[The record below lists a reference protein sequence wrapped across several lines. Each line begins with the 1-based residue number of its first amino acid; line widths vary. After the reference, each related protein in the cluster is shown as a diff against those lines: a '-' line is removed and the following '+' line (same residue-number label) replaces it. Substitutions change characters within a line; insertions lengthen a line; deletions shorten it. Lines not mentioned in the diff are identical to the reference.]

1 VGRGEAMTDD
11 RLFAKAADDEIENEP
26 ATSLDDAD
34 ELEDDEELDPDNED
48 ENLEDE
54 EGIINDED
62 DDLDDEDIPMVDATE
77 NRR

>member
-1 VGRGEAMTDD
+1 MTDNT
-11 RLFAKAADDEIENEP
+11 LFSKAAEDEFEDEP
-26 ATSLDDAD
+26 ARTLD
-34 ELEDDEELDPDNED
+34 DDEEGEEIDPDNGD

-62 DDLDDEDIPMVDATE
+62 DELEDEDIPMVDATE